1 MTILE
6 KFMVLIK
13 RAEGTDAGADR
24 GILSDY
30 ITILNSLIAYI
41 RTWRDDIEARIV
53 DVVKASKSDLYL
65 KTCIVN
71 CWTKLNDYFKILND
85 TPVYYASII
94 TTPHMK

>member
-30 ITILNSLIAYI
+30 ITILNNLIAYV
-41 RTWRDDIEARIV
+41 RTWRDDIEARIINV
-53 DVVKASKSDLYL
+53 AKASKSNLHL
-65 KTCIVN
+65 KTYIVN
-71 CWTKLNDYFKILND
+71 Y
-85 TPVYYASII
+85 
-94 TTPHMK
+94 